1 MVRGLL
7 LSAEPLVP
15 ETGATQDAP
24 KWGAEKKTVPSILP
38 RSAERPLVL
47 GLDLGTSS
55 LRAIVFDRLGRDVEG
70 TEGRVPTEW
79 RRTPGGGVEAD
90 PNALLD
96 AAFQATDR
104 ALAAAGPAAA
114 DLRAVGV
121 STFWHNILGLD
132 ADGRPAT
139 PVYSWADERSARAAR
154 ALRTRLDEE
163 AVRRRTG
170 CVFHPSY
177 PAARLLWLHDE
188 VPETFR
194 AVRTWMSIGE
204 YLALRCFGRTV
215 CSVSMASGTGLFDQ
229 RRCAWDDEVTEAV
242 GLRADRLSPL
252 GDLDTP
258 FVGLLPPYAARWP
271 ALARIPWLPAVGD
284 GALSNVGCG
293 CTTST
298 RAALAIGTTGA
309 LRVLRA
315 GPVTAVPRALWNYR
329 LDRARVLTGGAV
341 SNGGNVYRW
350 LVDLTARGTS
360 GDAGDVEQALRSRP
374 PDGHG
379 LVVLPFLAG
388 ERSPEWP
395 LAARGAVVG
404 LSLATDQLDLLQASL
419 EAVAYRFAMIWDAL
433 RATIPEVR
441 EIVASGGALLR
452 SPGWMQIMADVL
464 GHELIA
470 SGDEEGSCRG
480 AALLALEIL
489 DAAPAGGASAPLG
502 AVYSPD
508 PGRHARYREARERQR
523 RVEEALTPLQRD
535 SPLRDR

>member
-1 MVRGLL
+1 M
-7 LSAEPLVP
+7 
-15 ETGATQDAP
+15 
-24 KWGAEKKTVPSILP
+24 PSIIP
-38 RSAERPLVL
+38 RAAERPLVL
-47 GLDLGTSS
+47 GLDLGSSS
-55 LRAIVFDRLGRDVEG
+55 LRAIVFDRLGREIQG

-90 PNALLD
+90 PDALLD
-96 AAFQATDR
+96 AAFQAIDR
-104 ALAAAGPAAA
+104 ALAAAGPAAG

-132 ADGRPAT
+132 ADGRPAA

-154 ALRTRLDEE
+154 TLRARLDEE

-177 PAARLLWLHDE
+177 PAARLLWLRDE

-229 RRCAWDDEVTEAV
+229 RRCAWDDEVMEAV

-258 FVGLLPPYAARWP
+258 FMGLLPPHAARWP
-271 ALARIPWLPAVGD
+271 VLARIPWLPAAGD

-293 CTTST
+293 CVTSS
-298 RAALAIGTTGA
+298 RAALAVGTSGA
-309 LRVLRA
+309 LRVVRA
-315 GPVTAVPRALWNYR
+315 GPITAVPRALWNYR
-329 LDRARVLTGGAV
+329 VDRARVLTGGAV

-350 LVDLTARGTS
+350 LRDLMARAAS
-360 GDAGDVEQALRSRP
+360 GDVEQALRGRP

-395 LAARGAVVG
+395 LVARGAVVG
-404 LSLATDQLDLLQASL
+404 LSLATDQLDLFQASL

-441 EIVASGGALLR
+441 EIVASGGALLH
-452 SPGWMQIMADVL
+452 SPAWMQIMADVL

-470 SGDEEGSCRG
+470 SREEEGSCRG
-480 AALLALEIL
+480 AALVALEVL
-489 DAAPAGGASAPLG
+489 GATPAGAAPTPLG
-502 AVYSPD
+502 VVYSPD

-523 RVEEALTPLQRD
+523 RVEEALAPLQTV
-535 SPLRDR
+535 PP